1 MRNFSENHGP
11 VILPIRMGIDWISC
25 EKDSLQVC
33 KLGAFADF
41 VRVPDNVVADIER
54 VKFLQR
60 CQVVESLNFVVGEP
74 QLLEG
79 RGNVFKI
86 LNSLDIISCKRQ
98 NFQILKALHRDDLQ
112 DAVCRER
119 KLLTVFKL
127 VNLVVQ
133 FLERVRQLAHEIH
146 LSCFLR

>member
-1 MRNFSENHGP
+1 MRNFPENHGP
-11 VILPIRMGIDWISC
+11 VILPIRMGIDRISC

-41 VRVPDNVVADIER
+41 VRVPDQVVADIER

-79 RGNVFKI
+79 RSNVFKI

-98 NFQILKALHRDDLQ
+98 NFQIL
-112 DAVCRER
+112 
-119 KLLTVFKL
+119 
-127 VNLVVQ
+127 
-133 FLERVRQLAHEIH
+133 
-146 LSCFLR
+146 